1 MSTLP
6 AFSDLRST
14 DNVAVRA
21 IGVTKT
27 YDSGGSAV
35 IALRGV
41 DLTVVRGERV
51 ALLGKS
57 GSGKSTLLNLLGG
70 LDRPASGTLRV
81 DGADLHSM
89 SPDGLAKFRLET
101 VGMIFQAYNLIDSR
115 TALENVE
122 LPMIFAGRAKSER
135 REAARAAIE
144 AVGLGARGGHRPS
157 QLSGGERQRVAI
169 ARALVNQPSV
179 LLADEP
185 TGNLDSV
192 TSREV
197 LDLLLDYLDRNGTT
211 LILVTHD
218 EELARVAA
226 ARIVRLSDG
235 LVVQEEV
242 A

>member
-1 MSTLP
+1 MSILP
-6 AFSDLRST
+6 AFSDLKST
-14 DNVAVRA
+14 DNVSIRA

-27 YDSGGSAV
+27 YEAGGSAV
-35 IALRGV
+35 TALRGV
-41 DLTVVRGERV
+41 DLTIVRGERV

-89 SPDGLAKFRLET
+89 SPDALSRFRLET

-122 LPMIFAGRAKSER
+122 LPMIFAGMSKSER
-135 REAARAAIE
+135 RDVARAAIE
-144 AVGLGARGGHRPS
+144 AVGLGSRGGHRPS

-169 ARALVNQPSV
+169 ARALVNRPSV

-185 TGNLDSV
+185 TGNLD
-192 TSREV
+192 TATGAAII
-197 LDLLLDYLDRNGTT
+197 DLLFERAGGAGL
-211 LILVTHD
+211 LVITHD
-218 EELARVAA
+218 QVVASRA
-226 ARIVRLSDG
+226 GRRIEMADG
-235 LVVQEEV
+235 LTRAEV
-242 A
+242 AR

>member
-1 MSTLP
+1 MSILP
-6 AFSDLRST
+6 ADSDLRST
-14 DNVAVRA
+14 VNLAVRA

-35 IALRGV
+35 TALRGV
-41 DLTVVRGERV
+41 DLTILRGERV

-81 DGADLHSM
+81 DGADLHAMTPNALSR
-89 SPDGLAKFRLET
+89 FRLET

-115 TALENVE
+115 TVMENIE
-122 LPMIFAGRAKSER
+122 LPMIFAGRAKAER
-135 REAARAAIE
+135 RDAAREAIE
-144 AVGLGARGGHRPS
+144 AVGLGTRGGHRPS

-169 ARALVNQPSV
+169 ARALVNRPSL

-192 TSREV
+192 TTHEV
-197 LDLLLDYLDRNGTT
+197 LDLLLDHLTRNGTT

-226 ARIVRLSDG
+226 ARIVRLRDG
-235 LVVQEEV
+235 LIVQEEV

>member
-1 MSTLP
+1 MSILP
-6 AFSDLRST
+6 AFSDLKST
-14 DNVAVRA
+14 DNVSIRA

-27 YDSGGSAV
+27 YEAGGSAV
-35 IALRGV
+35 TALRGV
-41 DLTVVRGERV
+41 DLTIVRGERV

-89 SPDGLAKFRLET
+89 SPDALSRFRLET

-122 LPMIFAGRAKSER
+122 LPMIFAGMSKSER
-135 REAARAAIE
+135 RDVARAAIE
-144 AVGLGARGGHRPS
+144 AVGLGSRGGHRPS

-169 ARALVNQPSV
+169 ARALVNRPSV

-185 TGNLDSV
+185 TGNLDSA

-197 LDLLLDYLDRNGTT
+197 LDMLLDHLACNGTT

-226 ARIVRLSDG
+226 ARIVRLRDG
-235 LVVQEEV
+235 LVVQEE
-242 A
+242 AA

>member
-1 MSTLP
+1 MSILP
-6 AFSDLRST
+6 AVSDLRPT
-14 DNVAVRA
+14 DNLAVRA

-35 IALRGV
+35 TALRGV
-41 DLTVVRGERV
+41 DLTIVRGERV

-57 GSGKSTLLNLLGG
+57 GSGKSTLINLLGG

-81 DGADLHSM
+81 DGADLHTMTPNALSRY
-89 SPDGLAKFRLET
+89 RLET
-101 VGMIFQAYNLIDSR
+101 VGMIFQSYNLIDSR
-115 TALENVE
+115 TVLENIE

-135 REAARAAIE
+135 RDAARAAIE

-169 ARALVNQPSV
+169 ARALVNRPSL

-192 TSREV
+192 TTREV
-197 LDLLLDYLDRNGTT
+197 LDLLLDHLTRNGTT

-218 EELARVAA
+218 EELARFAT
-226 ARIVRLSDG
+226 ARIVRLCDG
-235 LVVQEEV
+235 LIVQEEV